1 MENSYTSAKRPMFPT
16 INKIY
21 GLLGFLLV
29 LGCSVVVFLS
39 PSASAT
45 PLSFSHAMLKGRD
58 FTGQE
63 LAGSG
68 FANANMEGA
77 NFSRAD
83 LRGAVFSASV
93 LRNAKLNDANLTDA
107 LMDQTDFA
115 NADLSNAI
123 LNSAILLRSTFD
135 FVTVEG
141 TDFTDA
147 MLDGVQV
154 KWLCKRA
161 KGINSQTGVD
171 TRESL
176 GCRN

>member
-1 MENSYTSAKRPMFPT
+1 MHWTRSLITV
-16 INKIY
+16 
-21 GLLGFLLV
+21 LLVIFLLI
-29 LGCSVVVFLS
+29 GGR
-39 PSASAT
+39 SADAK

-77 NFSRAD
+77 IFRGAD
-83 LRGAVFSASV
+83 LRGAVFSASI
-93 LRNAKLNDANLTDA
+93 LRNANLQGADLTDA

-115 NADLSNAI
+115 NADLSDAI

-135 FVTVEG
+135 FVKVDG

-154 KWLCKRA
+154 KWLCRRA
-161 KGINSQTGVD
+161 RGINSRTGVD

-176 GCRN
+176 GCD